1 MRCAIVGCFIGI
13 LMLIPTSVWAVY
25 PFQVEDTNTQ
35 GKGNFL
41 FELNGNYEKLK
52 NGDNTATD
60 LSGVFT
66 AGTGDHTDIILE
78 VPYLLLDQSP
88 DVGLYERGVGDVQ
101 LKLKYRI
108 NENEVNQSSGIEIY
122 SGLPTGDANNGLG
135 TGTTLLGIQV
145 MDQQGCCNNIYH
157 VSAAYEIAGADLK
170 KGHYAQNY
178 TFRFGLAL
186 EHKITEPFYFLA
198 ELAGDFAKTQDK
210 VLGTQTYTKPYTLMA
225 GFKYDISRTW
235 YIDISV
241 RAGLTK
247 DAEEYTTLTGTAW
260 RF

>member
-1 MRCAIVGCFIGI
+1 MRYALAACFIGI

-52 NGDNTATD
+52 KGDNTATD

-66 AGTGDHTDIILE
+66 SGTGDHTDIILE
-78 VPYLLLDQSP
+78 VPYLMLDQST
-88 DVGLYERGVGDVQ
+88 DLDRYERGVGDVQ

-122 SGLPTGDANNGLG
+122 GGFPTGDSNSGLG
-135 TGTTLLGIQV
+135 SGTTLFGIQV
-145 MDQQGCCNNIYH
+145 MDQQGCCSNIYH
-157 VSAAYEIAGADLK
+157 ISVGYEISGADLK
-170 KGHYAQNY
+170 TGHYAENY

-186 EHKITEPFYFLA
+186 EHKITESFLFLS
-198 ELAGDFAKTQDK
+198 ELAGTDAKTKDK
-210 VLGTQTYTKPYTLMA
+210 ALGTQAYTQPYTVMA
-225 GFKYDISRTW
+225 GLKYDISRKW
-235 YIDISV
+235 YIDLSV
-241 RAGLTK
+241 RAGLSK
-247 DAEEYTTLTGTAW
+247 DAEDYTTLTGTAW